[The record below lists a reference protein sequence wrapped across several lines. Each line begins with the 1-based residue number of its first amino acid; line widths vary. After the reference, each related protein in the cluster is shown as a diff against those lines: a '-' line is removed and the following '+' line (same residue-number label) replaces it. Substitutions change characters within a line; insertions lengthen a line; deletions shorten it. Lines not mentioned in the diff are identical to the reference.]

1 MSTITHNLT
10 TFKHF
15 FYSAQTSVRAFVR
28 AHKAWSAVIT
38 LAALWCV
45 WLVWSMLTSTSGQV
59 RYVLGTVQTGTVIS
73 TVSASG
79 QVTAN
84 QNLTITPKVSGQVT
98 YVGVTP
104 GQSVSAG
111 TLIAEIDSTD
121 AQRTVR
127 NAQASLDSTTLS
139 LVKLQQPATALTITQ
154 QQNAIDQA
162 KQSLTAQYQNSF
174 NDVTSTF
181 LDLPTIISGV
191 QDTDLGS
198 EASSGQWNIDYYKN
212 QAAAYNPNAATYRD
226 AAYNDY
232 MTARTSYDKTFA
244 DFQAVSSTPD
254 QVTIEKLLVEVHNT
268 VGTIA
273 TAVKSANSLIQL
285 YSDAVTQNN
294 GTPKPIAV
302 TQIANL
308 NSYLNKAQTHLTALL
323 NDTNTLAT
331 DKQNITEKQQTL
343 DQTNQ
348 GANTLDLQSAQLAV
362 TQQENALQDAKDT
375 LAEYYLYA
383 PFGGVV
389 ASVPVHKYDQA
400 SSGTTLA
407 TLITTAQ
414 FADLSL
420 NEVDASKV
428 SLGEKA
434 TLTFDAIPD
443 LTLTGTVAQISPVGT
458 VTQGVV
464 SYDVKIGFD
473 SQDSRI
479 KSGMTANASIQT
491 AVHQNV
497 LIVPQSAVKTQ
508 GGASYVQAFTPPLV
522 ATSTTPATPSAQGVV
537 TTQTPVHVSVQTGI
551 SDTNNI
557 EVTSGLTEG
566 QQVIVR
572 TITGTATTP
581 TTSSAPSIL
590 GNTGGARG
598 GAGGG
603 GGGRIGG

>member
-1 MSTITHNLT
+1 M
-10 TFKHF
+10 
-15 FYSAQTSVRAFVR
+15 R